1 MSHTD
6 TTTPIASSGRV
17 WAMIALTVTFMFNF
31 LDRQVMALLVTPIKA
46 DLGLSDTQVSLL
58 IGFAFVAF
66 YALAGIPLA
75 RWIDRG
81 SRKWILG
88 LGLGF
93 WSLMTMACGLAQS
106 FVQLALARM
115 GLGVGESCNTPAT
128 YSLVSDLYPREKL
141 GRAIAVINLGNVGG
155 QGLAL
160 LIGGTL
166 IVWLTQA
173 DRSAWPLVG
182 GLAPWQLTFLILGLP
197 GVLWALLLLATVREP
212 PRLHESATVSA
223 PGLAEVARF
232 VWGWRLL
239 YVALILGITIKAM
252 LSFGATIWAPALF
265 ERRFAW
271 ATGEPGL
278 YLGLIALAVMPLGLL
293 AGGWLADRLTA
304 RGRDDANAQVLL
316 ASTLLLVPF
325 AVLFPLMPNAPLA
338 LAMQAASMFFGAMGT
353 GPGNAA
359 MQVVTPGRMR
369 GTVTAFYLAVMNLL
383 GNGLGPLTV
392 ALLTDRVFADEAMLG
407 SSMALS
413 AAVLGPLG
421 VLLCWIAL
429 AAYRPA
435 VAAAKARET

>member
-1 MSHTD
+1 MPSDATA
-6 TTTPIASSGRV
+6 PIRYDRRA
-17 WAMIALTVTFMFNF
+17 WALLALTVTFMFNF

-46 DLGLSDTQVSLL
+46 DLNLSDTEVSLL
-58 IGFAFVAF
+58 MGFAFVAF

-128 YSLVSDLYPREKL
+128 YSFVSDLYPREKL

-160 LIGGTL
+160 LLGGTL
-166 IVWLTQA
+166 IVWLAQA
-173 DRSAWPLVG
+173 DRSGWPLVG
-182 GLAPWQLTFLILGLP
+182 GLAAPWQLTFLILGLP

-212 PRLHESATVSA
+212 PRRHENATAST
-223 PGLAEVARF
+223 PGLSDVARF
-232 VWGWRLL
+232 AWSWRTL
-239 YVALILGITIKAM
+239 YAALILGITIKAM

-265 ERRFAW
+265 ERRFGW

-278 YLGLIALAVMPLGLL
+278 YLGLVALMAMPLGLL

-304 RGRDDANAQVLL
+304 RGRDDANALVLFG
-316 ASTLLLVPF
+316 STALLVPF
-325 AVLFPLMPNAPLA
+325 AIVFPLMPSAPLA
-338 LAMQAASMFFGAMGT
+338 LAVQAASLFFGAMGT

-383 GNGLGPLTV
+383 GNGLGPLAV

-407 SSMALS
+407 RSMALS
-413 AAVLGPLG
+413 AGVLGPLG

-429 AAYRPA
+429 TAYRPA
-435 VAAAKARET
+435 AAAARARET